1 MCLFGFV
8 AAIFYDCDLPM
19 TLPLILLENLSLI
32 ETLILE
38 NDVFCLDLY
47 DDLHKPEMLELW
59 KHGDVAAIFYAY
71 DLPSILPLILPS
83 ILLEH
88 WSHIETLNLKM
99 ICVVWMSYWC
109 VCNGNAGPSEMLFMQ
124 PRTRSGSEHSCYLFA
139 MFDFAKYLI
148 LQSPNMPS

>member
-1 MCLFGFV
+1 M
-8 AAIFYDCDLPM
+8 AAIFYDRDLPM

-32 ETLILE
+32 ETFILE

-71 DLPSILPLILPS
+71 DSPSILPLILPSILPLILPS

-99 ICVVWMSYWC
+99 ICVVWMS
-109 VCNGNAGPSEMLFMQ
+109 
-124 PRTRSGSEHSCYLFA
+124 
-139 MFDFAKYLI
+139 
-148 LQSPNMPS
+148 

>member
-1 MCLFGFV
+1 
-8 AAIFYDCDLPM
+8 M
-19 TLPLILLENLSLI
+19 TLRLILLEHLSVI

-47 DDLHKPEMLELW
+47 DDLHKPELLELR

-71 DLPSILPLILPS
+71 DLPLILPSILPLILPL

-99 ICVVWMSYWC
+99 ICVVWMS
-109 VCNGNAGPSEMLFMQ
+109 
-124 PRTRSGSEHSCYLFA
+124 
-139 MFDFAKYLI
+139 
-148 LQSPNMPS
+148 